1 MSSPCHTNKTLFP
14 LEKTT
19 SQNITKRKKNINKN
33 GFLIFKNLNGRVT
46 FHLLS
51 FSPYI
56 YLLISISIFL
66 SLEEEEKGWLGLM
79 GSSSSR
85 LGSHPSRPNRT
96 KYTFSSIFICG
107 ASSSRSAIEV
117 CNFKICFLLLKI
129 EEKKVTP
136 FDYFIKCNFKIWFLL
151 LFAIYEATFL
161 YVIVMNILIDPRILI
176 LILVAL

>member
-96 KYTFSSIFICG
+96 KCTFSSIFICG

-117 CNFKICFLLLKI
+117 CNFKICFFI
-129 EEKKVTP
+129 AANRRKKGTP
-136 FDYFIKCNFKIWFLL
+136 FDYLLNAISRFDFYCLLIFLKHHV
-151 LFAIYEATFL
+151 
-161 YVIVMNILIDPRILI
+161 YVIIMNFLIDPRI
-176 LILVAL
+176 